1 MANKDLNIVLGIDTK
16 QLDKALGKAQRKLNS
31 FAFKAQNIG
40 STLTQ
45 SLTLPIIGVGAA
57 AVKSFADFD
66 KMRKGLEAVAGG
78 AEEAEKQMSRL
89 KVVALNPGISLQQA
103 VQGTIRL
110 QAVGLQAREAE
121 ETLLQFSKAVTLAGG
136 NADDLGEVTRQLGQM
151 ISKGKILSS
160 DFKVIQE
167 RVPAIGLALEDA
179 FGTQNIEQIRET
191 GISSRDFVDQLT
203 KAISQNEKFQSVQGG
218 LANSFDNFRQAV
230 TASLVEL
237 GDSINKS
244 LDLEK
249 VLANL
254 SNRIQGAVDAFAS
267 LDDGT
272 KKIIVKMA
280 VFTAALGPAFF
291 AIGKLVQVGGS
302 FLSAARLLLPAIG
315 ALASPIGLIVAAAA
329 ALAAGFAILY
339 KRNEK
344 FRTAVNK
351 VATVIRAYVISAFQ
365 VLKQIVLVLYEG
377 WKSQITIV
385 KAVINTFLNVGK
397 SILDTARKVPIL
409 NKGIE
414 LTRKAFEFVGET
426 IKNSFIIL
434 PAIFAGIAAEA
445 ESLGQ
450 KIINFFKRIGVN
462 AEILALQIKRGLT
475 IDGTARDS
483 LKREIDALKS
493 QKNELAQVGEDF
505 GIAFKRAFD
514 EALTGTAGAAGSVA
528 GKKPGAIPSSS
539 NIPTIPTN
547 NTPGGGSG
555 LDLSGVSS
563 GVSGL
568 GFISAPIRE
577 EVDAANRS
585 FSELKDIIAANEAE
599 RLNWTRGLSDTEI
612 GISRVT
618 EQNNRWRES
627 TELQIEEQRKL
638 NAVLE
643 AQAVVGQY
651 LQNTMT
657 AFGDA
662 FGVIWEGTQD
672 AAAAIKEFEKK
683 AVESIINIINY
694 LIKEAVTAAI
704 ANTAIAGGPLGVA
717 LAAGAAGLI
726 TGIIKGSL
734 SKAPRLAQGGI
745 VPPGYP
751 NDTYPAFL
759 SSGETVVPPGKLPN
773 LGGGGGYIAET
784 RIDMRELI
792 IGLRREET
800 NLGRIE

>member
-249 VLANL
+249 ALSKLAKRL
-254 SNRIQGAVDAFAS
+254 SDAVDFFKNLDDSTKKSIVRAALFTATLGPIFFGLGKVVQIGGVLVQTLRLITKATLGNIVKFRDYISSLKGVSIAQSALKLGPLALAFAAI
-267 LDDGT
+267 GT
-272 KKIIVKMA
+272 IIVGLRKKYLDLTEGARKLAEIQRAGASAADLEQAKIKPLITTLNNENASREEKLTALNQLKQVNSAYFGDLDLEKGKVEGLAEAYKSWSDSIVAKAEIA
-280 VFTAALGPAFF
+280 VAARQLEEIQEKLDGIYSSVEDGPGAFERF
-291 AIGKLVQVGGS
+291 GRGLLDAISPSAGFGS
-302 FLSAARLLLPAIG
+302 FDKLGKQGEEVKRLLSIREKVLG
-315 ALASPIGLIVAAAA
+315 KYSEAS
-329 ALAAGFAILY
+329 
-339 KRNEK
+339 K
-344 FRTAVNK
+344 
-351 VATVIRAYVISAFQ
+351 AF
-365 VLKQIVLVLYEG
+365 
-377 WKSQITIV
+377 T
-385 KAVINTFLNVGK
+385 NTFKEEND
-397 SILDTARKVPIL
+397 ILSKPDAPTGP
-409 NKGIE
+409 G
-414 LTRKAFEFVGET
+414 
-426 IKNSFIIL
+426 
-434 PAIFAGIAAEA
+434 
-445 ESLGQ
+445 GQ
-450 KIINFFKRIGVN
+450 K
-462 AEILALQIKRGLT
+462 
-475 IDGTARDS
+475 
-483 LKREIDALKS
+483 
-493 QKNELAQVGEDF
+493 
-505 GIAFKRAFD
+505 
-514 EALTGTAGAAGSVA
+514 
-528 GKKPGAIPSSS
+528 
-539 NIPTIPTN
+539 
-547 NTPGGGSG
+547 

-568 GFISAPIRE
+568 GFISAPVRE

-585 FSELKDIIAANEAE
+585 LSELKDIIASNEAE